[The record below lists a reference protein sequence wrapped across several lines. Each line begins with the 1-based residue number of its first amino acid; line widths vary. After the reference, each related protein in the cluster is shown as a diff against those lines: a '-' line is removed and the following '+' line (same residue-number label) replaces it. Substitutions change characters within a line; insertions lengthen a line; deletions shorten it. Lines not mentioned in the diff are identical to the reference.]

1 MESIGYKSASSK
13 IQKREI
19 FIEIS
24 SALLIL
30 LFLYAAIM
38 KLSDYENFVVQLQHS
53 PLLEQYAKPI
63 SVLVPGLEII
73 IAVML
78 IVPAWRFLGV
88 LASFGLMLIFTI
100 YINYVLQYAPYI
112 PCACGG
118 VLSHMDWKTHLLFH
132 IFYTALALAA
142 VLITKI
148 KRPKFIRPI

>member
-53 PLLEQYAKPI
+53 PLLEQFAKPI
-63 SVLVPGLEII
+63 SVLVPGL
-73 IAVML
+73 
-78 IVPAWRFLGV
+78 
-88 LASFGLMLIFTI
+88 
-100 YINYVLQYAPYI
+100 
-112 PCACGG
+112 
-118 VLSHMDWKTHLLFH
+118 
-132 IFYTALALAA
+132 
-142 VLITKI
+142 
-148 KRPKFIRPI
+148 